1 MSVETIQ
8 HQNQSNTMEEE
19 TTKDTSSIT
28 TIPQSPSQN
37 QTNGTSSQLTQN
49 DKTDTLSYLNTMK
62 YTKTRQYLEHLMQN
76 INNIPNTWYI
86 NNQLIYVPIPDSIQ
100 DFKHD
105 SISNQVKNYLNTLI
119 NNDDD
124 NGINKRMQ
132 KLVQILSTNFKNIY
146 NSIQYSITYYVQTFM
161 NYISSILSRSIMNW
175 DLKGMFYL
183 INNNDYEYINN
194 PLGILCDNLIL
205 SIQRSIIVKNAKS
218 KTGSKTFNI
227 ENEYKQATQ
236 IGGKQYIRLAGLRDD
251 ISNNNGFSKSLN
263 DGRRKQKS
271 SKYEKTQRK
280 FSFHSFFILGMTK
293 NQIIQQTLFNGKEG
307 ASALAHLIKAKVI
320 PDCVSSIWVCCV
332 DKRYENGRNG
342 KFSVSKQNITW
353 SGGKLK
359 PDIDDEKGLT
369 KYLIIYLCA
378 KDNDYMIKKQ

>member
-1 MSVETIQ
+1 
-8 HQNQSNTMEEE
+8 
-19 TTKDTSSIT
+19 
-28 TIPQSPSQN
+28 
-37 QTNGTSSQLTQN
+37 
-49 DKTDTLSYLNTMK
+49 
-62 YTKTRQYLEHLMQN
+62 
-76 INNIPNTWYI
+76 
-86 NNQLIYVPIPDSIQ
+86 
-100 DFKHD
+100 
-105 SISNQVKNYLNTLI
+105 
-119 NNDDD
+119 
-124 NGINKRMQ
+124 MQ

-146 NSIQYSITYYVQTFM
+146 NSIQYSITYYVQTLM

-236 IGGKQYIRLAGLRDD
+236 IDGKQYIRLAGLRDD

-271 SKYEKTQRK
+271 SKYEKTQRR
-280 FSFHSFFILGMTK
+280 FSFHSFFIIGMTK

-307 ASALAHLIKAKVI
+307 VL
-320 PDCVSSIWVCCV
+320 
-332 DKRYENGRNG
+332 
-342 KFSVSKQNITW
+342 
-353 SGGKLK
+353 
-359 PDIDDEKGLT
+359 
-369 KYLIIYLCA
+369 
-378 KDNDYMIKKQ
+378 